1 MNGNERGLPSVSE
14 HFQPPMK
21 KNKNSDYFDHLLD
34 MVDQF
39 FDERPLIK
47 MLETLDEYFHQ
58 TFSQSYIPID
68 IDETKQEYII
78 TAHLPNVNRN
88 QIELEF
94 ADRHLILTVKN
105 NEFIESVDEQ
115 THVYQKKQ
123 TYQNISRTIPLPYP
137 VSEKD
142 IKASFQDGKLVIRLP
157 QKRKFI
163 DVE

>member
-1 MNGNERGLPSVSE
+1 VSE
-14 HFQPPMK
+14 HFQPPIK
-21 KNKNSDYFDHLLD
+21 KNKNNDPFQHLLD

-39 FDERPLIK
+39 FDERPLQR

-58 TFSQSYIPID
+58 TFIPID
-68 IDETKQEYII
+68 IHETKQEYII
-78 TAHLPNVNRN
+78 KAHLPNVKRN

-94 ADRHLILTVKN
+94 ADRYLVLTVKN
-105 NEFIESVDEQ
+105 NEIIETVDENNQ
-115 THVYQKKQ
+115 AYQKKQ
-123 TYQNISRTIPLPYP
+123 MHQNISRTIPLPYT

-142 IKASFQDGKLVIRLP
+142 IKASFENGQLIIRFP